1 MALHNNYDEIITSTG
16 VTWDDTGIV
25 EGSLSFR
32 IGRSSAVSTALSYTS
47 HPDHAFLKRS
57 GGSVTF
63 LAGGYADVSL
73 SFIGV
78 DPDMD
83 GQVTTNIRA
92 TMATEPID
100 THPTFKEWSP
110 PFEPIFDLDGTFKQ
124 FPPLLKAGGKNEKG
138 GIQSY
143 LDPTVTYEQSK
154 IFAKASKKKLA
165 SELKN
170 IGYIDDG
177 FWTGA
182 GIPKAPSPVGQDGKP
197 RNWLLCSGSYDT
209 IGDGGKVSKSWRLSG
224 RRGWDELIYK
234 K

>member
-1 MALHNNYDEIITSTG
+1 MALKDNYDEVITSTG
-16 VTWDDTGIV
+16 VTWDDSGIV

-32 IGRSSAVSTALSYTS
+32 IGGGSAVSKALSYKS
-47 HPDHAFLKRS
+47 HPDHSFLKRS
-57 GGSVTF
+57 NGTVTF
-63 LAGGYADVSL
+63 LAKGYADVSV

-100 THPTFKEWSP
+100 THPTFEDWSP
-110 PFEPIFDLDGTFKQ
+110 AFGPIFDLDGTFKQ
-124 FPPLLKAGGKNEKG
+124 FPPLIGGAKNEKG

-154 IFAKASKKKLA
+154 IFAKASGSKLS
-165 SELKN
+165 SELEN

-182 GIPKAPSPVGQDGKP
+182 GIPKAPKPKGEVGT
-197 RNWLLCSGSYDT
+197 RNWLLVSGGYET

-224 RRGWDELIYK
+224 RRGWDELIYGK
-234 K
+234 E